1 MPDSLVQNLTAPK
14 TAGGSGADRGVPLAP
29 AQQAVLLPERL
40 HRKPAANLFIALE
53 LTGDVDPGALDRA
66 VVAVLTEHAIL
77 RTVFPDDRRIPYQR
91 AVEAPESVVE
101 IGRSVDDDSALE
113 LALAQDA
120 EHRFDLV
127 RELPIRARL
136 YRLPSRDVLSLVVH
150 PVAADDRS
158 IELLVAAIF
167 ATYAGTE
174 PAADGQF
181 ADFVP
186 AQLKA
191 LAATAAND
199 PALAYWTERLADL
212 PARVP
217 VTSST
222 PGIGIARRVVTVPAE
237 TLAALR
243 AHAADDAAIFAAL
256 AAVALRDAGLGDDV
270 LVGLTDP
277 ARTAADADTVIG
289 PFANHLVLRVDPS
302 ERTPAALI
310 SETAATVAQAR
321 EQAGPRV
328 ERITHLLRGTAALAD
343 GALFQALL
351 TVRDGAPIALS
362 SGGIEVREVA
372 RRAARPH
379 GVDLVID
386 AAVTDDGAELTI
398 DFPIELAG
406 RPEIG
411 AFAVRFG
418 QRATA
423 WAGAADT
430 VIAAAPDE
438 RPLFTPATGDDL
450 LEIPTAGLGGEPQ
463 TEAERV
469 IAAAIRKVLDLDSD
483 DDLGREDTFF
493 SLGGD
498 SIAALRLVTDLA
510 EQGHVLDVQTV
521 FAYPAVYELAEQLEN
536 GGDKADSPAQAA
548 PAEVAPMSA
557 SGLDA
562 AALSALGR
570 KFGAK

>member
-14 TAGGSGADRGVPLAP
+14 TAAGSGDRGVPLAP
-29 AQQAVLLPERL
+29 AQQAALLPERL
-40 HRKPAANLFIALE
+40 HRRPAANLFIALE
-53 LTGDVDPGALDRA
+53 LTGDVDPSALDRA
-66 VVAVLTEHAIL
+66 LIAVLTEHAIL
-77 RTVFPDDRRIPYQR
+77 RSVFPDDRRIPYQR
-91 AVEAPESVVE
+91 VVDAPASVLE
-101 IGRSVDDDSALE
+101 IGRSVADDTDLE

-127 RELPIRARL
+127 AGLPLRVRL
-136 YRLPSRDVLSLVVH
+136 YRLPGRDVLSIVAH
-150 PVAADDRS
+150 PIAADDRS
-158 IELLVAAIF
+158 VELFVAALF
-167 ATYAGTE
+167 AAYAGAE
-174 PAADGQF
+174 PGAAKQF

-199 PALAYWTERLADL
+199 PALAYWTERLAEL

-222 PGIGIARRVVTVPAE
+222 PGIGIARRVLTMPSE

-243 AHAADDAAIFAAL
+243 VHADGDAAAVFAAL
-256 AAVALRDAGLGDDV
+256 AAAALRDTGLGDDV

-277 ARTAADADTVIG
+277 ARSAEAAEVVG
-289 PFANHLVLRVDPS
+289 PFANHLVLRIAPNG
-302 ERTPAALI
+302 RTPKALI
-310 SETAATVAQAR
+310 AETAETVAQAR
-321 EQAGPRV
+321 AQAGPRV

-351 TVRDGAPIALS
+351 TVRDAAPVALS
-362 SGGIEVREVA
+362 SGGVQVREVA
-372 RRAARPH
+372 RRSARPH
-379 GVDLVID
+379 GVDIVMDL
-386 AAVTDDGAELTI
+386 ALGADGATLTL

-411 AFAVRFG
+411 AFATRFA
-418 QRATA
+418 QRASA
-423 WAGAADT
+423 WAEAADA
-430 VIAAAPDE
+430 VIDATPDE
-438 RPLFTPATGDDL
+438 RPLFTPASDDDL

-463 TEAERV
+463 TDAERV
-469 IAAAIRKVLDLDSD
+469 IAAAIRKVLDLDED

-536 GGDKADSPAQAA
+536 GAGKADSPAQPAA
-548 PAEVAPMSA
+548 QEVAPMSA